1 MDDQELIKLAQET
14 LNHRRLPGGDAGD
27 VASALVTASG
37 NVYCGVCIDVSS
49 GIGFCAEHAAVAA
62 MITAGESEIDTIV
75 AVWQLQGTLKSTA
88 RKQP

>member
-1 MDDQELIKLAQET
+1 M
-14 LNHRRLPGGDAGD
+14 
-27 VASALVTASG
+27 STA
-37 NVYCGVCIDVSS
+37 GVCIDVSS
-49 GIGFCAEHAAVAA
+49 GIGFCAEYAAVAA

>member
-1 MDDQELIKLAQET
+1 MPVTSHQLWLQ
-14 LNHRRLPGGDAGD
+14 R
-27 VASALVTASG
+27 VAMSTA
-37 NVYCGVCIDVSS
+37 GVCIDVSS
-49 GIGFCAEHAAVAA
+49 GIGFCAEYAAVAA